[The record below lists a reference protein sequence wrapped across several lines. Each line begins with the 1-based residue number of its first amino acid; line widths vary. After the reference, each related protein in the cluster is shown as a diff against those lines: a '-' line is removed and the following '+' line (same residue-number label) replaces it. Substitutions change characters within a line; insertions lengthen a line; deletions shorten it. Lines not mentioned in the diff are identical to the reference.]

1 MVVDMLH
8 FLPVMSLS
16 HLNGR
21 VVTSSMAQFAESK
34 EKNIAH
40 FSCFSNSVLM
50 K

>member
-1 MVVDMLH
+1 MAGDVLH

-16 HLNGR
+16 HLNGM

-34 EKNIAH
+34 EKKIAH

-50 K
+50 E